1 MNDNVLYRKWRPLT
15 FNEVVGQEHVTT
27 TLINS
32 IDLNQTSHAYLFTGP
47 RGVGKTTMARIL
59 AKAMNCTITPNC
71 CLQPNGDRNF
81 CDSCISINNGNMIDL
96 IEIDAAS
103 NRSIDD
109 IRDIKE
115 KSLFAPNIG
124 NCKVYIIDEAHGLT
138 GPAQQAFLK
147 LLEEPPKNVIIIL
160 ATTEINS
167 IPQTIISRCQRFD
180 FNRIG
185 IDQMSS
191 HLKLISDA
199 EEIKISQDAC
209 SVISLNSSGS
219 LRDAE
224 NILQQISSLK
234 SKDVSEE
241 DVYEFLGLSRIDTGV
256 QLTINILKNETDKV
270 LRTIQKESE
279 SGTDPLHLKNQILKC
294 LRTIIYIKHDLGDLL
309 EEADSTISSL
319 ASISKKINTER
330 INKISKILIN
340 SQVQPNEFPPLS
352 LEVALIECCEF
363 IENENL
369 QSFGI
374 ENENL
379 EKDKIKAQNDAQESP
394 AAKPIN
400 NSTPVINN
408 DAQESPAAKPIN
420 NSTPVINNDA
430 QESPAAKPINNSAP
444 VINNGNGNKPQPN
457 KNIINNE
464 WKSVCNSLRRVKG
477 NKYFIGGLLN
487 SVSPEIKEGRI
498 NLTFK
503 SNTMKQNFLS
513 EIANNETKQKVID
526 SIKNNYNESLELVV
540 DEVVDSSI
548 EEENPLV
555 KTPIVQHAISMGAKI
570 KKK

>member
-15 FNEVVGQEHVTT
+15 FNEVVGQEHVIT

-47 RGVGKTTMARIL
+47 RGVGKTTMARVL

-71 CLQPNGDRNF
+71 CLQPKGNRNF
-81 CDSCISINNGNMIDL
+81 CDNCKSINDGNMIDL

-180 FNRIG
+180 FSRISLE
-185 IDQMSS
+185 QMSS
-191 HLKLISDA
+191 HLKLISDS
-199 EEIKISQDAC
+199 EDIKISNDAC
-209 SVISLNSSGS
+209 NVISMNSSGS

-234 SKDVSEE
+234 NKDVKEE
-241 DVYEFLGLSRIDTGV
+241 DVYNFLGLSRIDTGIK
-256 QLTINILKNETDKV
+256 LTENILKNEIDSV
-270 LRTIQKESE
+270 LRLIQKESE

-294 LRTIIYIKHDLGDLL
+294 LRTIIYIKHGLNDLL
-309 EEADSTISSL
+309 EETDSTISSL
-319 ASISKKINTER
+319 LSISKKISVD
-330 INKISKILIN
+330 KVSKVSKMLIN
-340 SQVQPNEFPPLS
+340 SQVEPNEFPPLS
-352 LEVALIECCEF
+352 LEIALIECCDLT
-363 IENENL
+363 ENEKLETTETPTANIDNIKEKAQDIITNKTDGNPINASSPTEEVRKFVTKKPEIKPTAASVPMAKKENEANL
-369 QSFGI
+369 QPKRKVV
-374 ENENL
+374 NE
-379 EKDKIKAQNDAQESP
+379 
-394 AAKPIN
+394 
-400 NSTPVINN
+400 
-408 DAQESPAAKPIN
+408 
-420 NSTPVINNDA
+420 
-430 QESPAAKPINNSAP
+430 
-444 VINNGNGNKPQPN
+444 
-457 KNIINNE
+457 E

-487 SVSPEIKEGRI
+487 SVSPEIKEGKI
-498 NLTFK
+498 NLIFK

-513 EIANNETKQKVID
+513 EISNNETKQKVID
-526 SIKNNYNESLELVV
+526 SIKDNYNESLELVV
-540 DEVVDSSI
+540 DELVDSSI
-548 EEENPLV
+548 EEQNPLV

-570 KKK
+570 KKNN